1 MIPDTLN
8 TATHRL
14 NAARTPYAIATVI
27 RTVGATAAKP
37 GARALILADG
47 TISEGWI
54 GGGCVRGAVAR
65 AARSAI
71 AEGAPRL
78 ISIQPDEDLTAQGL
92 TPGEQH
98 EGRDIARNGCPSKG
112 AMEIFVEPVLP
123 RPELVILGASPVAL
137 ALATLAQP
145 FGFDITAPDT
155 LPDSCPLPAAN
166 HARMVVIATQ
176 GAGDL
181 DALRAALAS
190 DADYIGF
197 VASRRKFAT
206 LAARLEATPEALA
219 RVHAPAGLAIH
230 AVTPEEIA
238 LSILAQIVQ
247 HRRQGQRQT

>member
-8 TATHRL
+8 TATRRL
-14 NAARTPYAIATVI
+14 ASARTPYAIATVI

-54 GGGCVRGAVAR
+54 GGGCVHGAVAR
-65 AARSAI
+65 AAQSAI
-71 AEGAPRL
+71 AEGTPRL

-92 TPGEQH
+92 TPGQTH
-98 EGRDIARNGCPSKG
+98 QGRDIARNGCPSKG
-112 AMEIFVEPVLP
+112 AMEVFVEPVLP

-145 FGFDITAPDT
+145 FGFDITT
-155 LPDSCPLPAAN
+155 PDSGPLPTAN

-181 DALRAALAS
+181 DALRTALAS
-190 DADYIGF
+190 EADYIGF

-206 LAARLEATPEALA
+206 LAARLDATPEALA
-219 RVHAPAGLAIH
+219 RIQSPAGLAIN

>member
-1 MIPDTLN
+1 MIPDTLD
-8 TATHRL
+8 TATRRL
-14 NAARTPYAIATVI
+14 DAARAPYAIATVI

-47 TISEGWI
+47 TMTQGWI

-65 AARSAI
+65 AAQSAI
-71 AEGAPRL
+71 AEGTPRL

-92 TPGEQH
+92 TPGQRH

-137 ALATLAQP
+137 ALASLAQP
-145 FGFDITAPDT
+145 FGFDITTPDAG
-155 LPDSCPLPAAN
+155 PLPAAN
-166 HARMVVIATQ
+166 HVRMVVIATQ

-190 DADYIGF
+190 DATYIGF

-238 LSILAQIVQ
+238 LSILAQIVR

>member
-1 MIPDTLN
+1 MISDTLN

-65 AARSAI
+65 AAQSAL
-71 AEGAPRL
+71 AEGTPRL

-92 TPGEQH
+92 TPGEHHQ
-98 EGRDIARNGCPSKG
+98 GRDIARNGCPSKG

-145 FGFDITAPDT
+145 FGFDITTPDGG
-155 LPDSCPLPAAN
+155 PLPAAN

-181 DALRAALAS
+181 DALRTALAS

-197 VASRRKFAT
+197 VASRRKFTT
-206 LAARLEATPEALA
+206 LAARLDATPETLA
-219 RVHAPAGLAIH
+219 RVHSPAGLAIN

>member
-47 TISEGWI
+47 TITEGWI

-65 AARSAI
+65 AAQSAI
-71 AEGAPRL
+71 AEGTPRL

-92 TPGEQH
+92 SPGQRH

-145 FGFDITAPDT
+145 FGFDITTPDT
-155 LPDSCPLPAAN
+155 LPDSGPLPAAN
-166 HARMVVIATQ
+166 HVRMVVIATQ
-176 GAGDL
+176 GVGDL

>member
-1 MIPDTLN
+1 MISDTLN
-8 TATHRL
+8 TATRRL
-14 NAARTPYAIATVI
+14 ASARTPYAIATVI

-47 TISEGWI
+47 TITEGWI

-65 AARSAI
+65 AAQSAI
-71 AEGAPRL
+71 AEGTPRL
-78 ISIQPDEDLTAQGL
+78 ISIQPDEDLRAQGL
-92 TPGEQH
+92 APGQTH

-112 AMEIFVEPVLP
+112 AMEVFVEPILP

-145 FGFDITAPDT
+145 FGFDITTPDGG
-155 LPDSCPLPAAN
+155 PLPAPTS
-166 HARMVVIATQ
+166 ARMVVIATQ

-181 DALRAALAS
+181 DALRMALATE
-190 DADYIGF
+190 ADYIGF

-206 LAARLEATPEALA
+206 LAARLELGPETCA
-219 RVHAPAGLAIH
+219 RVHSPAGLAIN

>member
-1 MIPDTLN
+1 MIPDAHEN
-8 TATHRL
+8 ATRRL
-14 NAARTPYAIATVI
+14 ASARTPYAIATVI

-47 TISEGWI
+47 TITEGWI
-54 GGGCVRGAVAR
+54 GGGCVRGAVSR
-65 AARSAI
+65 AAQSAI

-78 ISIQPDEDLTAQGL
+78 ISIQPEEDLVAQGL
-92 TPGEQH
+92 SPGQRH

-137 ALATLAQP
+137 ALATLAQT
-145 FGFDITAPDT
+145 FGFDITTPDAM
-155 LPDSCPLPAAN
+155 PDSGPLPAAN

-176 GAGDL
+176 GVGDL
-181 DALRAALAS
+181 DALRTALAS
-190 DADYIGF
+190 EADYIGF

-219 RVHAPAGLAIH
+219 RINAPAGLAIN

-238 LSILAQIVQ
+238 LSILAQTVQ